1 MSARRAVRTACAV
14 LVAAAAAAPAH
25 AQALEK
31 PLPQVVTKD
40 GRHALLV
47 DGAPFLILGAQCHNS
62 SAWPA
67 LLPKVWPAIEYLQAN
82 TLEAPIYWEQFEP
95 EPGRFDTSVADTLVQ
110 QAREHHV
117 RLVLL
122 WFGTWKNGSSHYMP
136 LWMKR
141 QPERYP
147 RLAGKDGRRVDS
159 PSPHAPAT
167 LEDDVYAFRAL
178 MRHLKEIDPVRTVI
192 MVQVENEP
200 GTWGSV
206 RDYSPAAQKLFEAPV
221 PAELLKA
228 LGKSGAPGS
237 WTTVFGADADEFFHA
252 WSVAR
257 FVGQVA
263 AAGKAEYPLPLYAN
277 AALRDPI
284 DNPPAGTYESG
295 GPTDNVLEIWKAAA
309 PAIDIL
315 APDIY
320 MSDGARY
327 RRVLELYRR
336 PANALFVPENG
347 SSPEYAKYFF
357 AALGQQAIGWAPF
370 GVDYTAYAHSPIGA
384 PRHNEETLA
393 PFALNY
399 RLAAPI
405 ARELARLSFDGKL
418 HGVVEEKE
426 EHTQTIDLGRWKAVV
441 TYGVPAFGF
450 GRDPRGNPEP
460 IGRALVGELGEGRF
474 LVAGYFCRVDFQVK
488 DAASGAQR
496 EYVRVEEGRYED
508 GVFRPIRIWNG
519 DETDWGLNFSSAPQ
533 VLQVSLGT
541 Y

>member
-1 MSARRAVRTACAV
+1 M
-14 LVAAAAAAPAH
+14 
-25 AQALEK
+25 
-31 PLPQVVTKD
+31 
-40 GRHALLV
+40 
-47 DGAPFLILGAQCHNS
+47 LI
-62 SAWPA
+62 
-67 LLPKVWPAIEYLQAN
+67 
-82 TLEAPIYWEQFEP
+82 
-95 EPGRFDTSVADTLVQ
+95 Q
-110 QAREHHV
+110 QARSHRV

-122 WFGTWKNGSSHYMP
+122 WFGTWKNGSSHYVP

-141 QPERYP
+141 QPARYP
-147 RLAGKDGRRVDS
+147 RLVGKDGRRVDS
-159 PSPHAPAT
+159 PSPHAAAT
-167 LEDDVYAFRAL
+167 LEADTRAFRAL
-178 MRHLKEIDPVRTVI
+178 MRHLKAVDHARTVI
-192 MVQVENEP
+192 LVQVENEP

-206 RDYSPAAQKLFEAPV
+206 RDYSPAAQALFEAPV
-221 PAELLKA
+221 PAELMRA
-228 LGKSGAPGS
+228 LGKAGPADN

-284 DNPPAGTYESG
+284 AKPPAGGYESG
-295 GPTDNVLEIWKAAA
+295 GPTDNVLAIWKAAA

-320 MSDGARY
+320 MSDGPRY
-327 RRVLELYRR
+327 ARVLELYGR
-336 PANALFVPENG
+336 PDNPLFVPENG
-347 SSPEYAKYFF
+347 DAPEYAKYFF

-370 GVDYTAYAHSPIGA
+370 GVDYTASAQSPLGA

-405 ARELARLSFDGKL
+405 ARELAGLSFEGKL
-418 HGVVEEKE
+418 HAAVEEKD

-460 IGRALVGELGEGRF
+460 VGRVLVGELGGDRF
-474 LVAGYFCRVDFQVK
+474 LVAAFFCRVDFQPT

-496 EYVRVEEGRYED
+496 EYVRVEEGGYEA

-519 DETDWGLNFSSAPQ
+519 DETDWGLNFNSAPQ
-533 VLQVSLGT
+533 VLRVSLGT

>member
-1 MSARRAVRTACAV
+1 MSTHRDARTACAV
-14 LVAAAAAAPAH
+14 LVAAVLGAPAY
-25 AQALEK
+25 AQSLEK
-31 PLPQVVTKD
+31 PLPRLVTKD

-47 DGAPFLILGAQCHNS
+47 DGAPFLVLGAQCHNS
-62 SAWPA
+62 SAWPSM
-67 LLPKVWPAIEYLQAN
+67 LPRVWPAIEYLQAN
-82 TLEAPIYWEQFEP
+82 TLEAPVYWEQLEP
-95 EPGRFDTSVADTLVQ
+95 EPDRIDTSVVDTLIR
-110 QAREHHV
+110 QAREHQV

-122 WFGTWKNGSSHYMP
+122 WFGTWKNGSSHYVP

-147 RLAGKDGRRVDS
+147 RLVGKDGRRVDS

-167 LEDDVYAFRAL
+167 LEADVRAFRAL
-178 MRHLKEIDPVRTVI
+178 MRHLKEVDAERTVI

-200 GTWGSV
+200 GTWGAA
-206 RDYSPAAQKLFEAPV
+206 RDYSPAAQALFEAPV

-228 LGKSGAPGS
+228 LGKGGASGHWAA
-237 WTTVFGADADEFFHA
+237 VFGTEADELFHA

-284 DNPPAGTYESG
+284 DKPPAGSYESG
-295 GPTDNVLEIWKAAA
+295 GPTDNVLDVWKAAA

-327 RRVLELYRR
+327 RKVLELYRR
-336 PANALFVPENG
+336 PDNPLFVPENG

-370 GVDYTAYAHSPIGA
+370 GVDYTAYARSPLGA

-418 HGVVEEKE
+418 HAVAEEKE
-426 EHTQTIDLGRWKAVV
+426 EHTQLIDVGRWRAVV

-460 IGRALVGELGEGRF
+460 IGRALVGELGDDRF

-533 VLQVSLGT
+533 VVQVSLGT

>member
-1 MSARRAVRTACAV
+1 MSTHRDVWTPCAV
-14 LVAAAAAAPAH
+14 LVAAVLGAPAY
-25 AQALEK
+25 AQSLEK
-31 PLPQVVTKD
+31 PLPQLVTKD

-47 DGAPFLILGAQCHNS
+47 DGAPFLVLGAQCHNS
-62 SAWPA
+62 SAWPSM
-67 LLPKVWPAIEYLQAN
+67 LPKVWPAIEYLHAN
-82 TLEAPIYWEQFEP
+82 TLEAPVYWEQFEP
-95 EPGRFDTSVADTLVQ
+95 EPGRFDTSVVDTLIR

-122 WFGTWKNGSSHYMP
+122 WFGTWKNGSSHYVP

-147 RLAGKDGRRVDS
+147 RLVGKDGRRVDS

-167 LEDDVYAFRAL
+167 LEADVRAFRAL
-178 MRHLKEIDPVRTVI
+178 MRHLKEVDAERTVI

-206 RDYSPAAQKLFEAPV
+206 RDYSPAAQALFEAPV
-221 PAELLKA
+221 PVELLEG
-228 LGKSGAPGS
+228 LGKGGASGNWAA
-237 WTTVFGADADEFFHA
+237 VFGTDADEFFHA

-263 AAGKAEYPLPLYAN
+263 AAGKSEYPLPLYAN

-284 DNPPAGTYESG
+284 DKPPAGSYESG
-295 GPTDNVLEIWKAAA
+295 GPTDNVLDIWKAAA
-309 PAIDIL
+309 PALDVL

-320 MSDGARY
+320 MSDGTRY
-327 RRVLELYRR
+327 RKVLELYRR
-336 PANALFVPENG
+336 PDNALFVPENG

-357 AALGQQAIGWAPF
+357 AALGQQAVGWAPF
-370 GVDYTAYAHSPIGA
+370 GVDYTAYARSPLGA

-418 HGVVEEKE
+418 HALAEEKE
-426 EHTQTIDLGRWKAVV
+426 EHTQMIDLGRWKAVV

-450 GRDPRGNPEP
+450 GRNPRGNPEP
-460 IGRALVGELGEGRF
+460 VGRALVGELGDDRF

>member
-1 MSARRAVRTACAV
+1 MRGAGARPV
-14 LVAAAAAAPAH
+14 
-25 AQALEK
+25 EK
-31 PLPQVVTKD
+31 PLPQLVTKD

-67 LLPKVWPAIEYLQAN
+67 MLPKVWPAVEYLQAN

-95 EPGRFDTSVADTLVQ
+95 EPGRFDTSVVDTLVQ
-110 QAREHHV
+110 QAREHDV

-147 RLAGKDGRRVDS
+147 RLVGKDGRRVDS

-167 LEDDVYAFRAL
+167 LEADVRAFRAL

-228 LGKSGAPGS
+228 LGKGGASGN
-237 WTTVFGADADEFFHA
+237 WTTVFGTDADEFFHA

-284 DNPPAGTYESG
+284 DKPPAGSYESG
-295 GPTDNVLEIWKAAA
+295 GPTDNVLDIWKAAA

-327 RRVLELYRR
+327 RKVLELYRR
-336 PANALFVPENG
+336 PDNALFVPENG

-418 HGVVEEKE
+418 HAVVEEKE

-460 IGRALVGELGEGRF
+460 VGRALVGELGEDRF

>member
-1 MSARRAVRTACAV
+1 M
-14 LVAAAAAAPAH
+14 
-25 AQALEK
+25 
-31 PLPQVVTKD
+31 
-40 GRHALLV
+40 
-47 DGAPFLILGAQCHNS
+47 
-62 SAWPA
+62 
-67 LLPKVWPAIEYLQAN
+67 LPKVWPAIEYMQAN
-82 TLEAPIYWEQFEP
+82 TLEAPVYWEQFEP
-95 EPGRFDTSVADTLVQ
+95 EPGRFDTSVVDTLVQ
-110 QAREHHV
+110 EAREHDV

-147 RLAGKDGRRVDS
+147 RLVGKDGRRVDS

-167 LEDDVYAFRAL
+167 LEADVRAFRAL
-178 MRHLKEIDPVRTVI
+178 MRHLKEIDPLRTVI

-228 LGKSGAPGS
+228 LGKGGVSGNWA
-237 WTTVFGADADEFFHA
+237 TVFGADADEFFHA

-284 DNPPAGTYESG
+284 DKPPAGTYESG
-295 GPTDNVLEIWKAAA
+295 GPTDNVLDIWKAAA

-327 RRVLELYRR
+327 RKVLELYRR
-336 PANALFVPENG
+336 PDNALLVPENG

-370 GVDYTAYAHSPIGA
+370 GVDYTAYAQSPIGK

-405 ARELARLSFDGKL
+405 ARELARLSFEGRL
-418 HGVVEEKE
+418 HSAVEEKD

-450 GRDPRGNPEP
+450 GREPRGNPEP
-460 IGRALVGELGEGRF
+460 VGRTLVGELGEDRF
-474 LVAGYFCRVDFQVK
+474 LVAGYFCRVDFQPK

-496 EYVRVEEGRYED
+496 EYVRVEEGRYEG

-519 DETDWGLNFSSAPQ
+519 DETDYGLNFSSAPQ